1 MSKSAKIFW
10 CQAVYPRLDRVRDL
24 FLLECYTGLWVRVV
38 QAMHCDDICVGV
50 WCLCQ
55 QKTKAEVRIHI
66 SSRAE
71 AIINTYRSV
80 GSPAPIDQFAE
91 P

>member
-1 MSKSAKIFW
+1 
-10 CQAVYPRLDRVRDL
+10 
-24 FLLECYTGLWVRVV
+24 
-38 QAMHCDDICVGV
+38 MHCDDICVGV